1 MLVTRKLLTIVV
13 EASLEQR
20 IAKDLLAGGAKG
32 FTVTSAHG
40 QGPKNQRAGD
50 LEGGNVKIESVLAEA
65 SLAGILE
72 VLEKKYFEH
81 YACTVW
87 VTDVQVLRSERY

>member
-20 IAKDLLAGGAKG
+20 IGKDLLAGGAKG
-32 FTVTSAHG
+32 FTVTTAHG

-50 LEGGNVKIESVLAEA
+50 LEGGNVKIESVVNEN

-72 VLEKKYFEH
+72 TLEKKYFEH

-87 VTDVQVLRSERY
+87 VTDVEVLRGERY

>member
-1 MLVTRKLLTIVV
+1 MLVNRKLLTIVV
-13 EASLEQR
+13 EASLELR
-20 IAKDLLAGGAKG
+20 VAKDLLAGGAKG

-50 LEGGNVKIESVLAEA
+50 LEGGNVKIESVVAEA
-65 SLAGILE
+65 NLSRILE
-72 VLEKKYFEH
+72 VLEKNYFEH

-87 VTDVQVLRSERY
+87 VTDVEVLRSERY

>member
-1 MLVTRKLLTIVV
+1 MV

-20 IAKDLLAGGAKG
+20 IAKDLISNGAKG

-50 LEGGNVKIESVLAEA
+50 LEGGNVKIESVVSETILPSLLEA
-65 SLAGILE
+65 
-72 VLEKKYFEH
+72 LEKKYFEH
-81 YACTVW
+81 YACTLW
-87 VTDVQVLRSERY
+87 LTDVEVLRGERY

>member
-20 IAKDLLAGGAKG
+20 IAKALLPNGAKG

-50 LEGGNVKIESVLAEA
+50 LEGGNVKIESVVSEA
-65 SLAGILE
+65 NLPALLE
-72 VLEKKYFEH
+72 ALEKKYFEH
-81 YACTVW
+81 YACTLW
-87 VTDVQVLRSERY
+87 VTDVQVLRGERY